1 MRYEG
6 IVYRPPSEGDSVIIQ
21 ATVGCPHN
29 RCRFCHMY
37 KEKRFRIRKIDDIL
51 DDISAAGQC
60 HPPHYARTVFLA
72 DGNTIVMRTEHLL
85 RILGRIREVF
95 PHVERITS
103 YGSSRFLTRK
113 SAAEWRELKDAGLT
127 RIHNGMETG
136 HDPLLARI
144 NKGSTMRQHIEGG
157 RHVKEAGIEL
167 SMYYLAGLGGM
178 ELRESHASDSAV
190 ALNAVN
196 PDFIRVRT
204 YNPVPGTPM
213 GDDFLAGR
221 FALMEPHDVLRE
233 LRLLVQSLET
243 TSRFCS
249 DHYLNFADIRGVL
262 PRDKERMLADVDAAL
277 ALPRSAFRPTG
288 MLSHHDL

>member
-29 RCRFCHMY
+29 RCRFCAMY
-37 KEKRFRIRKIDDIL
+37 KEKRFRIRKPDDIL
-51 DDISAAGQC
+51 DDITLAGEYYPVS
-60 HPPHYARTVFLA
+60 HVRTVFLA
-72 DGNTIVMRTEHLL
+72 DGNTVIMRTAHLL
-85 RILGRIREVF
+85 EILRRIREVF
-95 PHVERITS
+95 PHVERVTS
-103 YGSSRFLTRK
+103 YGSSQFLTKK
-113 SAAEWRELKDAGLT
+113 SAAEWRELRDAGLT

-136 HDPLLARI
+136 HDPLLARLC
-144 NKGSTMRQHIEGG
+144 KGSTMRQHIEGG

-167 SMYYLAGLGGM
+167 SMYYLAGVGGM
-178 ELRESHASDSAV
+178 ELWESHATDSAAV
-190 ALNAVN
+190 LNAVN

-233 LRLLVQSLET
+233 TRLLVENLSV
-243 TSRFCS
+243 TSRFYS
-249 DHYLNFADIRGVL
+249 AHYLNFADIHGIL
-262 PRDKERMLADVDAAL
+262 PRDKSRMLMDVDAAL

-288 MLSHHDL
+288 VLSHHSL